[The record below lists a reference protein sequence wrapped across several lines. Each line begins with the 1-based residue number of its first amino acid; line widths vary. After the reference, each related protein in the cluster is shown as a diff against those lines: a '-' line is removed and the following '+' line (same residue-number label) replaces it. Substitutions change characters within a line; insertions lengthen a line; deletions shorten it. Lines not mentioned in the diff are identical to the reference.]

1 MRTTNLAII
10 GAGPYGLSISAH
22 LSAYGIYHEIFGQ
35 AMSSWRHNMPT
46 GMKLRSEPHASSL
59 WDPERQHTL
68 QAFCSERGLDYQ
80 PSGQPLRLA
89 DFLDYTE
96 WFQRHAV
103 PDVCQLV
110 LSRIARAREGFC
122 LEFSNGQ
129 MLWAKNAVI
138 ATGHLPFR
146 NVPAA
151 LSHLPPELV
160 SHSADHED
168 LVRFHGKDVLVVG
181 AGQSGLE
188 TAALLHEE
196 GANVRIV
203 MRGRR
208 VNWNPTH
215 PGERALLDRIVYP
228 EAGLGFGWRNVAV
241 SQFPM
246 TFYFLPNSL
255 RSYIVSR
262 SHGPS
267 GAWWLK
273 ERVSGLIPILTAFE
287 IERAFERRQR
297 LQLVVQTEDARQT
310 LEADHVI
317 AATGFKPDLRRLSFL
332 DQDLTTNIYAVNGIP
347 HLSRCGESSVPGLFF
362 VGLLTAPTFGPV
374 MRFMF
379 GAKHIAPALARR
391 FSARGAP
398 RRTLAAP
405 AAARN

>member
-22 LSAYGIYHEIFGQ
+22 LRACGIYHEIFGQ
-35 AMSSWRHNMPT
+35 AMSSWRHNMPK

-59 WDPERQHTL
+59 WDPERQHTF

-80 PSGQPLRLA
+80 PSGRPLSLA

-103 PDVCQLV
+103 PDVYQLV

-122 LEFSNGQ
+122 LEFSNGE
-129 MLWAKNAVI
+129 MVWAKHAVI

-160 SHSADHED
+160 SHSLDHDD
-168 LVRFHGKDVLVVG
+168 LARFHGKDVLVVG

-203 MRGRR
+203 MRGGR
-208 VNWNPTH
+208 VKWNATH
-215 PGERALLDRIVYP
+215 PGERGVLNRIVYP

-241 SQFPM
+241 SEFPM
-246 TFYFLPNSL
+246 TFYSLPNSL
-255 RSYIVSR
+255 RSYIVAR

-267 GAWWLK
+267 GAWWLN
-273 ERVSGLIPILTAFE
+273 ERVSGLIPILTSLQ

-297 LQLVVQTEDARQT
+297 LQLIVQTEDAKQT

-317 AATGFKPDLRRLSFL
+317 AATGLKPDLRRLSFL
-332 DQDLTTNIYAVNGIP
+332 DQDLTTNIKGVDGIP
-347 HLSRCGESSVPGLFF
+347 RLSRCGESSVPGLFF
-362 VGLLTAPTFGPV
+362 VGILTAPTFGPV

-391 FSARGAP
+391 FMAP
-398 RRTLAAP
+398 GGVQMMRSPTAAESY
-405 AAARN
+405 